1 MEKDIEYIDLLDEEG
16 NELKF
21 KVVSFF
27 KIDDLNSEYV
37 VLTPADEDSDE
48 AVVLKVVAD
57 EEGED
62 TLVNI
67 EDEAEFAM
75 VEEAYNLLMQEE
87 Q

>member
-37 VLTPADEDSDE
+37 VLTPADEEGDE
-48 AVVLKVVAD
+48 AVVLKVVSD

-62 TLVNI
+62 TLINI

-87 Q
+87 

>member
-37 VLTPADEDSDE
+37 VLTPADEEGEE
-48 AVVLKVVAD
+48 AVVLKVVSD

-62 TLVNI
+62 TLINI

-87 Q
+87 

>member
-27 KIDDLNSEYV
+27 KIDDLNIEYV
-37 VLTPADEDSDE
+37 VLTPADEEGEE
-48 AVVLKVVAD
+48 AVVLKVVSD

-62 TLVNI
+62 TLINI

-87 Q
+87 